1 MSANRIQ
8 TSFLIVLLL
17 YTLLIFY
24 VFFFFF
30 FNSDPLIIDLSNL
43 GKGSL
48 DSLR

>member
-24 VFFFFF
+24 VFFF
-30 FNSDPLIIDLSNL
+30 NSDPLIIDLSNL

>member
-24 VFFFFF
+24 VFFFL
-30 FNSDPLIIDLSNL
+30 NSDPLIIDLSNL